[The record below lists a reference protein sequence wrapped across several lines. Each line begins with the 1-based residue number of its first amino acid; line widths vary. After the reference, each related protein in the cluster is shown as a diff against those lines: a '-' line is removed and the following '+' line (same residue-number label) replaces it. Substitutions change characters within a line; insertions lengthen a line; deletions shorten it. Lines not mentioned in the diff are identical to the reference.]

1 MWNSDA
7 AAGRFNV
14 IAPVTINSD
23 GTTTPKSETIGAN
36 FIEDLRPGAE
46 GFRTVEVYNYRT
58 LSGQNFF
65 LPSAH
70 EIYGSQ
76 TDVNYCKLFMSGYTQ
91 EDTAYVL
98 DYLDG
103 TQYEKFKSY
112 SFDGNLF
119 LGGVVS
125 YNGYKRETGRLNT
138 QNAFGNHNVVLR
150 TPGSSNTRARVTYL
164 YSDGGLNTAGFTTN
178 DYAVT
183 PCFRIKK

>member
-1 MWNSDA
+1 MRSSRA
-7 AAGRFNV
+7 IHF
-14 IAPVTINSD
+14 
-23 GTTTPKSETIGAN
+23 
-36 FIEDLRPGAE
+36 
-46 GFRTVEVYNYRT
+46 
-58 LSGQNFF
+58 
-65 LPSAH
+65 
-70 EIYGSQ
+70 
-76 TDVNYCKLFMSGYTQ
+76 
-91 EDTAYVL
+91 VL

-164 YSDGGLNTAGFTTN
+164 YSSGGINTAGFTTA